1 MTDIEKV
8 NRRFKAHYYTHGK
21 LEQCFEPPEFLL
33 SNGMYPTKIRPADLP
48 PWYIQLVYW
57 SSRYVDTSRVTNVI
71 YRPCNIKHHNHLFKD
86 DFLYLTYDG
95 IKPEFEEG
103 GRWLATPHEI
113 LWGWELVDGL
123 ISIREYSGLDITPQ
137 LEELSAKILR
147 YNEEYNEPWPDPNI
161 PYNPQELIARAEK
174 RVQERRNAYEILHPG
189 TYRP

>member
-33 SNGMYPTKIRPADLP
+33 SNGMYPTKIRPDDLP

-71 YRPCNIKHHNHLFKD
+71 YRPCGIPHHNHLFKD

-95 IKPEFEEG
+95 IEPEFEEG
-103 GRWLATPHEI
+103 GRWLATPHEV

-123 ISIREYSGLDITPQ
+123 ISVREYSGLDITPQ
-137 LEELSAKILR
+137 LEELTAKILR

-161 PYNPQELIARAEK
+161 PYDPQELIARAEK

-189 TYRP
+189 TYCP